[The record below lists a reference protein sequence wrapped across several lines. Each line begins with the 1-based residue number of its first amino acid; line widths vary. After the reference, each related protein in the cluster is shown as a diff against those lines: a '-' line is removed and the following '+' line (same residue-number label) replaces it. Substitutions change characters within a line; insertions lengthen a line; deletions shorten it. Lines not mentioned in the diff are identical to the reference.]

1 VAQPVTMPQLGETV
15 IEGTVTKWL
24 KKEGET
30 VARDEPLFEISTD
43 KVDTEVPSPLA
54 GTLVQIKVQEGETVS
69 VGTELA
75 MIDTGDGAGAG
86 DSSAQS
92 GSADAGAPPE
102 GSAAQEA
109 PSDGEQ
115 PAARA
120 EAAEPAADVAA
131 SAGAAPE
138 APATPAEERSP
149 EVPAASAEP
158 AAEPS
163 TPAAPAAAAPAADGD
178 RSQILSP
185 LVRRLA
191 EANNVDLSK
200 VTGTGTGGRIM
211 KSDVED
217 YINSGGVGAAAPAAE
232 ATAPAP
238 AAAAPATAAE
248 AALVEAPPP
257 EAPAVTAPV
266 EAPAPAAEAAA
277 PVVAGEGEQLVPLS
291 RMRQAIAHHLVA
303 SVQTSARAWSLIE
316 VDMEN
321 IVRLRNQVKDAFKER
336 EGVGLTY
343 MPFIAK
349 AVCDAL
355 LAHPDVNAELRDDQL
370 VLKRFVNLGIAVA
383 LEDGLIVPVVKGA
396 DSMSVTGLASAISD
410 VAARARAK
418 KLAPDDVHG
427 STFTIT
433 NPGPYGTLMSVPIIN
448 QPNCAILAFDTIEK
462 RPVVVGDAIGIRHM
476 VYLSMSW
483 DHRIIDG
490 ATAAQFLSRL
500 KSNLE
505 TWDFGPEFGLAP
517 KG

>member
-24 KKEGET
+24 KKEGDT
-30 VARDEPLFEISTD
+30 IARDEPLFEISTD

-75 MIDTGDGAGAG
+75 MIDTGEGTSAG
-86 DSSAQS
+86 D
-92 GSADAGAPPE
+92 
-102 GSAAQEA
+102 AA
-109 PSDGEQ
+109 EQ
-115 PAARA
+115 PEAAA
-120 EAAEPAADVAA
+120 EA
-131 SAGAAPE
+131 E
-138 APATPAEERSP
+138 APAAPAEERSP

-158 AAEPS
+158 AAEPAAAEAGAA
-163 TPAAPAAAAPAADGD
+163 TVAPAAAAPPADGD

-191 EANNVDLSK
+191 EENHVDLSK
-200 VTGTGTGGRIM
+200 VAGTGTGGRIM
-211 KSDVED
+211 KSDVEE
-217 YINSGGVGAAAPAAE
+217 YIKSGGGGA
-232 ATAPAP
+232 AP
-238 AAAAPATAAE
+238 AAAAPAAAPAAAAE
-248 AALVEAPPP
+248 APAEAEPAPP
-257 EAPAVTAPV
+257 V
-266 EAPAPAAEAAA
+266 APAAEAPPAPAETTAPPAPAA
-277 PVVAGEGEQLVPLS
+277 AAAAVPAVAGEGEELVELS
-291 RMRQAIAHHLVA
+291 RMRQAIGHHMVA
-303 SVQTSARAWSLIE
+303 SLQTSARAWSLIE

-349 AVCDAL
+349 AVSDAL
-355 LAHPDVNAELRDDQL
+355 LAHPEVNAELRGDQL

-383 LEDGLIVPVVKGA
+383 LDDGLIVPVVKGA
-396 DSMSVTGLASAISD
+396 DQMSVAGLASAIAD
-410 VAARARAK
+410 VANRARSK
-418 KLAPDDVHG
+418 RLAPDDVHG

-448 QPNCAILAFDTIEK
+448 QPNCAILAFDTVEK

-483 DHRIIDG
+483 DHRVIDG

-517 KG
+517 RG